1 MKSLTLPN
9 RIACLI
15 LLFVVALTAHAA
27 RLDDLFQVEVIAA
40 GRDPSSR
47 DAALGQALRQVL
59 VRVTGSTESL
69 RDPSIR
75 PLLENP
81 SRFAQQFRFRD
92 IPPEAPDQAEQLK
105 LWVQFDGVAL
115 AREVREAG
123 LPYWGSERPDILLW
137 LAIDEGGRRYLVSDN
152 SGGRVART
160 LSQAAYRRGLPLT
173 LPLMD
178 LEDQRAVQFTDVWG
192 GFVGSLEAAS
202 QRYRP
207 QVILVGKLGHSG
219 ASGGW
224 RGSWDL
230 LSAGSQQSWTSHAAN
245 LQAAVD
251 QGIGEAS
258 EWLAVQYAVVATDEA
273 VRSLV
278 VEGVEGL
285 EDYARVS
292 KYLASLTPVD
302 QVQVARVSGREVE
315 FSLNLN
321 SEERNL
327 LQVITLGRVLQ
338 AIEDPSSADPFSWRF
353 RLNP

>member
-1 MKSLTLPN
+1 MTVRNYS
-9 RIACLI
+9 ACLFA
-15 LLFVVALTAHAA
+15 LLLVSVTTHAA
-27 RLDDLFQVEVIAA
+27 RVDDLFQVEVTAG
-40 GRDPSSR
+40 GRDARSR
-47 DAALGQALRQVL
+47 DAALGEALGQVL
-59 VRVTGSTESL
+59 VRITGSTESL
-69 RDPSIR
+69 SKSTLK
-75 PLLENP
+75 PLFKNP
-81 SRFAQQFRFRD
+81 SRFAQQYRFRE
-92 IPPEAPDQAEQLK
+92 IPAETPGQAEHLR

-123 LPYWGSERPDILLW
+123 LPYWGSERPDVLLW
-137 LAIDEGGRRYLVSDN
+137 LAIDDRGRRYLVSDN
-152 SGGRVART
+152 SGGSVARS
-160 LSQAAYRRGLPLT
+160 LSQSAYRRGLPLT

-192 GFVGSLEAAS
+192 GFVGALESAS

-230 LSAGSQQSWTSHAAN
+230 LGAGGQQSWTSHAAN
-245 LQAAVD
+245 LEAAVE

-258 EWLAVQYAVVATDEA
+258 EWLALQYAVVATGE
-273 VRSLV
+273 VMRSLL
-278 VEGVEGL
+278 VEGVQGL

-292 KYLASLTPVD
+292 KYLASLTPVE
-302 QVQVARVSGREVE
+302 QVQVARVNGREVE

-338 AIEDPSSADPFSWRF
+338 AIEDPSAWRF

>member
-1 MKSLTLPN
+1 LTVRN
-9 RIACLI
+9 YIAWLFA
-15 LLFVVALTAHAA
+15 LLLVSVTTHAA
-27 RLDDLFQVEVIAA
+27 RVDDLFKVEVTAG
-40 GRDPSSR
+40 GRDARSR
-47 DAALGQALRQVL
+47 DAALGEALGQVL
-59 VRVTGSTESL
+59 VRITGSTESL
-69 RDPSIR
+69 SKSTLK
-75 PLLENP
+75 PLFKNP
-81 SRFAQQFRFRD
+81 SRFAQQYRFRE
-92 IPPEAPDQAEQLK
+92 IPAETPGQAEHLR

-123 LPYWGSERPDILLW
+123 LPYWGSERPDVLLW
-137 LAIDEGGRRYLVSDN
+137 LAIDDRGRRYLVSDN
-152 SGGRVART
+152 SGGSVARS
-160 LSQAAYRRGLPLT
+160 LSQSAYRRGLPLT

-192 GFVGSLEAAS
+192 GFVGALESAS

-230 LSAGSQQSWTSHAAN
+230 LGAGGQQSWTSHAAN
-245 LQAAVD
+245 LEAAVE

-258 EWLAVQYAVVATDEA
+258 EWLALQYAVVATGEV
-273 VRSLV
+273 VRSLL
-278 VEGVEGL
+278 VEGVQGL

-292 KYLASLTPVD
+292 KYLASLTPVE
-302 QVQVARVSGREVE
+302 QVQVARVNGREVE

-338 AIEDPSSADPFSWRF
+338 AIEDPSTWRF

>member
-1 MKSLTLPN
+1 MTVRN
-9 RIACLI
+9 YIACLFA
-15 LLFVVALTAHAA
+15 LLLVSVTTHAA
-27 RLDDLFQVEVIAA
+27 RVDDLFQVEVTAG
-40 GRDPSSR
+40 GRDARSR
-47 DAALGQALRQVL
+47 DAALGEALGQVL
-59 VRVTGSTESL
+59 VRITGSTESL
-69 RDPSIR
+69 SKSTLK
-75 PLLENP
+75 PLFRNP
-81 SRFAQQFRFRD
+81 SRFAQQYRFRE
-92 IPPEAPDQAEQLK
+92 IPAETPGQAEHLR

-123 LPYWGSERPDILLW
+123 LPYWGSERPDVLLW
-137 LAIDEGGRRYLVSDN
+137 LAIDDRGRRYLVSDN
-152 SGGRVART
+152 SGGSVARS
-160 LSQAAYRRGLPLT
+160 LSQSAYRRGLPLT

-192 GFVGSLEAAS
+192 GFVGALESAS

-207 QVILVGKLGHSG
+207 QVILVGKLGRSG

-230 LSAGSQQSWTSHAAN
+230 LGAGGQQSWTSHAAN
-245 LQAAVD
+245 LEAAVE

-258 EWLAVQYAVVATDEA
+258 EWLALQYAVVATGEV
-273 VRSLV
+273 VRSLL
-278 VEGVEGL
+278 VEGVQGL

-292 KYLASLTPVD
+292 KYLASLTPVE
-302 QVQVARVSGREVE
+302 QVQVARVNGREVE
-315 FSLNLN
+315 FTLNLN

-338 AIEDPSSADPFSWRF
+338 AIEDPSTWRF

>member
-1 MKSLTLPN
+1 MTVRN
-9 RIACLI
+9 YIAWLFA
-15 LLFVVALTAHAA
+15 LLLVSVTTHAA
-27 RLDDLFQVEVIAA
+27 RVDDLFKVEVTAG
-40 GRDPSSR
+40 GRDARSR
-47 DAALGQALRQVL
+47 DAALGEALGQVL
-59 VRVTGSTESL
+59 VRITGSTESL
-69 RDPSIR
+69 SKSALK
-75 PLLENP
+75 PLFKNP
-81 SRFAQQFRFRD
+81 SRFAQQYRFRE
-92 IPPEAPDQAEQLK
+92 IPAETPGQAEHLR

-123 LPYWGSERPDILLW
+123 LPYWGSERPDVLLW
-137 LAIDEGGRRYLVSDN
+137 LAIDDRGRRYLVSDN
-152 SGGRVART
+152 SGGSVARS
-160 LSQAAYRRGLPLT
+160 LSQSAYRRGLPLT

-192 GFVGSLEAAS
+192 GFVGALESAS

-207 QVILVGKLGHSG
+207 QVILVGKLGRSG

-230 LSAGSQQSWTSHAAN
+230 LGAGGQQSWTSHAAN
-245 LQAAVD
+245 LEAAVE

-258 EWLAVQYAVVATDEA
+258 EWLALQYAVVATGEV
-273 VRSLV
+273 VRSLL
-278 VEGVEGL
+278 VEGVQGL

-292 KYLASLTPVD
+292 KYLASLTPVE
-302 QVQVARVSGREVE
+302 QVQVARVNGREVE

-338 AIEDPSSADPFSWRF
+338 AIEDPSTWRF

>member
-1 MKSLTLPN
+1 MTVRN
-9 RIACLI
+9 YIAWLFA
-15 LLFVVALTAHAA
+15 LLLVSVTTHAA
-27 RLDDLFQVEVIAA
+27 RVDDLFQVEVTAG
-40 GRDPSSR
+40 GRDARSR
-47 DAALGQALRQVL
+47 DAALGEALGQVL
-59 VRVTGSTESL
+59 VRITGSTESL
-69 RDPSIR
+69 SKSTLK
-75 PLLENP
+75 PLFKNP
-81 SRFAQQFRFRD
+81 SRFAQQYRFRE
-92 IPPEAPDQAEQLK
+92 IPAETPGQAEHLR

-123 LPYWGSERPDILLW
+123 LPYWGSERPDVLLW
-137 LAIDEGGRRYLVSDN
+137 LAIDDRGRRYLVSDN
-152 SGGRVART
+152 SGGSVARS
-160 LSQAAYRRGLPLT
+160 LSQSAYRRGLPLT

-192 GFVGSLEAAS
+192 GFVGALESAS

-230 LSAGSQQSWTSHAAN
+230 LGAGGQQSWTSHAAN
-245 LQAAVD
+245 LEAAVE

-258 EWLAVQYAVVATDEA
+258 EWLALQYAVVATGEV
-273 VRSLV
+273 VRSLL
-278 VEGVEGL
+278 VEGVQGL

-292 KYLASLTPVD
+292 KYLASLTPVE
-302 QVQVARVSGREVE
+302 QVQVARVNGREVE

-338 AIEDPSSADPFSWRF
+338 AIEDPSTWRF

>member
-1 MKSLTLPN
+1 MKPLPKRN
-9 RIACLI
+9 YIACLFA
-15 LLFVVALTAHAA
+15 LLLVSVTAHAA
-27 RLDDLFQVEVIAA
+27 RVDDLFQVEVAAA
-40 GRDPSSR
+40 GRDPGSR

-69 RDPSIR
+69 RNPSIG
-75 PLLENP
+75 PLLKNP

-92 IPPEAPDQAEQLK
+92 IPPETPGQAEQLK

-123 LPYWGSERPDILLW
+123 LPYWGSERPDVLLW
-137 LAIDEGGRRYLVSDN
+137 LAIDNRGRRYLVSDN
-152 SGGRVART
+152 SGGSAARS
-160 LSQAAYRRGLPLT
+160 LAQAASRRGLPLT

-192 GFVGSLEAAS
+192 GFVGSLQEAS

-207 QVILVGKLGHSG
+207 QVILVGKLGRSG
-219 ASGGW
+219 TSGGW
-224 RGSWDL
+224 RGSWNL
-230 LSAGSQQSWTSHAAN
+230 LGAGGQQSWTSHAAN
-245 LQAAVD
+245 LEAAVE

-258 EWLAVQYAVVATDEA
+258 EWLALQYAVVATDEA
-273 VRSLV
+273 VRSLL
-278 VEGVEGL
+278 VEGVQGL

-292 KYLASLTPVD
+292 KYLASLTPVE
-302 QVQVARVSGREVE
+302 QVQVARVNGQEVE

-338 AIEDPSSADPFSWRF
+338 AIEEPSGWRF

>member
-1 MKSLTLPN
+1 MTVRN
-9 RIACLI
+9 YIAWLFA
-15 LLFVVALTAHAA
+15 LLLVSVTTHAA
-27 RLDDLFQVEVIAA
+27 RVDDLFKVEVTAG
-40 GRDPSSR
+40 GRDARSR
-47 DAALGQALRQVL
+47 DAALGEALGQVL
-59 VRVTGSTESL
+59 VRITGSTESL
-69 RDPSIR
+69 SKSTLK
-75 PLLENP
+75 PLFKNP
-81 SRFAQQFRFRD
+81 SRFAQQYRFRE
-92 IPPEAPDQAEQLK
+92 IPAETPGQAEHLR

-123 LPYWGSERPDILLW
+123 LPYWGSERPDVLLW
-137 LAIDEGGRRYLVSDN
+137 LAIDDRGRRYLVSDN
-152 SGGRVART
+152 SGGSVARS
-160 LSQAAYRRGLPLT
+160 LSQSAYRRGLPLT

-192 GFVGSLEAAS
+192 GFVGALESAS

-207 QVILVGKLGHSG
+207 QVILVGKLGRSG

-230 LSAGSQQSWTSHAAN
+230 LGAGGQQSWTSHAAN
-245 LQAAVD
+245 LEAAVE

-258 EWLAVQYAVVATDEA
+258 EWLALQYAVVATGEV
-273 VRSLV
+273 VRSLL
-278 VEGVEGL
+278 VEGVQGL

-292 KYLASLTPVD
+292 KYLASLTPVE
-302 QVQVARVSGREVE
+302 QVQVARVNGREVE

-338 AIEDPSSADPFSWRF
+338 AIEDPSTWRF